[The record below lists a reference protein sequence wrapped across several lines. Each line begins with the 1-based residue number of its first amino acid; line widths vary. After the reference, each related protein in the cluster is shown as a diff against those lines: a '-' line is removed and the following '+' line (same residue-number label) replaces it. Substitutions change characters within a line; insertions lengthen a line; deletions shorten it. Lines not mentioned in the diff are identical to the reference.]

1 MKIKKEKTEKQP
13 PESAA
18 GEHGKIVSIL
28 LSEGMVTEQQVAY
41 ALRIQQKL
49 SAPVPIIEIL
59 KELNYINEEQ
69 IKTTIRSH
77 RLSMRIGDLLVELGH
92 LTEHDLKSAFSIQG
106 EQKIKRKL
114 GEILVERSFIDERKL
129 IEVLSIQMG
138 FSYLDPQFMNID
150 KELFAKAP
158 SKWYDEHPQIPVR
171 REGEDIIVAMIDPL
185 DKHEYD
191 AAKQVFGG
199 GIVPAIAARRS
210 ILEAIK
216 KTRRSLSGKTRSM
229 VDPDSVV
236 GIVDAIIM
244 DAFRDGASDVHI
256 EPLQERLRIRFR
268 MDGVLLQY
276 KDLPKEMAPALT
288 SRIKIMCGADIAEK
302 RRHQDGRI
310 VFEAADVQLDL
321 RVSIYVTL
329 YGEKIVF
336 RLLRQE
342 ATLLKAEDTGIS
354 PRLFQR
360 FREQALE
367 RPSGVILV
375 TGPTGSGKTTT
386 VYSFINYL
394 NNPMTCIVTAEEP
407 VEYVIDGIAQCS
419 INPKLNVTFEE
430 SLRHIVRQDPDV
442 IVLGEIRDK
451 FSAEVAVEAALTGHK
466 VLTTFHTEDSIG
478 GIIRLIN
485 MDIETYLVAS
495 TITAVIAQ
503 RLLRRPC
510 AACAVPEKPTV
521 GMLRRLGYSP
531 ADVQGCDFR
540 KGRGCP
546 KCRYTGYKGRAAV
559 FEILMLDEYLR
570 SAIINRKPPHEIR
583 KTSIEQSGLIT
594 LLEDGI
600 MKAANGV
607 TTLDEVLRCLPYVHP
622 PRSISELRRMTGD

>member
-1 MKIKKEKTEKQP
+1 MSKKKEK
-13 PESAA
+13 PESESPESGV

-28 LSEGMVTEQQVAY
+28 LTEKMITPDQVSY
-41 ALRIQQKL
+41 ALRIHQKL
-49 SAPVPIIEIL
+49 SAPVPVVEVL
-59 KELNYINEEQ
+59 KQLNYITDQQ
-69 IKTTIRSH
+69 IQETIRSH

-92 LTEHDLKSAFSIQG
+92 ITEHDLKSAASIQG

-114 GEILVERSFIDERKL
+114 GEILVERNFIDERRL

-138 FSYLDPQFMNID
+138 FAYVDPQFVNID
-150 KELFAKAP
+150 KELFGRAP
-158 SKWYDEHPQIPVR
+158 AKWYDEHLQIPIR
-171 REGEDIIVAMIDPL
+171 RDGDDVIVAMLDPL
-185 DKHEYD
+185 DKHEND
-191 AAKQVFGG
+191 AAKQAFGG
-199 GIVPAIAARRS
+199 NILPAIAAKHS

-216 KTRRSLSGKTRSM
+216 KTRRGLSGKNRAQ

-236 GIVDAIIM
+236 GMVDAIIM
-244 DAFRDGASDVHI
+244 DAYRDGASDVHI

-268 MDGVLLQY
+268 MDGVLLHY

-288 SRIKIMCGADIAEK
+288 SRIKIMCSADIAEK

-310 VFEAADVQLDL
+310 VFEVADIQLDL

-342 ATLLKAEDTGIS
+342 ATLLKAEEIGIS

-360 FREQALE
+360 FKEQALE

-430 SLRHIVRQDPDV
+430 TLRHIVRQDPDI
-442 IVLGEIRDK
+442 IVMGEIRDK
-451 FSAEVAVEAALTGHK
+451 LSAETAVEAALTGHK
-466 VLTTFHTEDSIG
+466 VLSTFHTEDSVG
-478 GIIRLIN
+478 GLIRLIN
-485 MDIETYLVAS
+485 MDIEIYLVAS
-495 TITAVIAQ
+495 TVSAVIAQ

-510 AACAVPEKPTV
+510 SACAAPDPPSVST
-521 GMLRRLGYSP
+521 LRRLGYSP
-531 ADVQGCDFR
+531 SDIQGSEFK

-559 FEILMLDEYLR
+559 HEILILDEHLR
-570 SAIINRKPPHEIR
+570 SAIINRKPPHELR
-583 KTSIEQSGLIT
+583 KTSIEQCGLVS

-600 MKAANGV
+600 VKASKGV
-607 TTLDEVLRCLPYVHP
+607 TTLDEVLRCLPYVRP
-622 PRSISELRRMTGD
+622 PRSIAELKRITGE